1 MSLILFTAPTP
12 DGYKVSIA
20 LEEMALGY
28 TVQPLDLTK
37 GEQKRAEFLKL
48 NPNGKVPCLIDDDF
62 AVMESGAILVWLA
75 EKSGQLLPAEPRA
88 RSEAMQWLMLQVGGL
103 GPMMGQANL
112 FGHYWPEKLP
122 AVQARYLGEVKRLF
136 AILDSRLADRDYL
149 AGDYSIALG
158 RRHFSPP
165 RRAARA
171 EGARGFAGDGKRR
184 QHRLHRADQEA
195 ARARSQRSL
204 KRQAGPCHGRSAS
217 RISGHTSTMKMKL
230 PAIPHGSVCPARHAG
245 QANMA
250 SHSDL

>member
-20 LEEMALGY
+20 LEEMGLGY

-62 AVMESGAILVWLA
+62 AVMESGAILLWLA
-75 EKSGQLLPAEPRA
+75 EKSGQLLPSHRQG
-88 RSEAMQWLMLQVGGL
+88 RSEALQWLMLQVGGL

-136 AILDSRLADRDYL
+136 TILDARLSDRDYL
-149 AGDYSIALG
+149 AGDYSIADIAIFPWIMTHKAQGLTLDDY
-158 RRHFSPP
+158 P
-165 RRAARA
+165 AI
-171 EGARGFAGDGKRR
+171 KRWYA
-184 QHRLHRADQEA
+184 LV
-195 ARARSQRSL
+195 RARDAVQRGLAVGKES
-204 KRQAGPCHGRSAS
+204 RQK
-217 RISGHTSTMKMKL
+217 TL
-230 PAIPHGSVCPARHAG
+230 DDEARKNLFG
-245 QANMA
+245 TQGTK
-250 SHSDL
+250 

>member
-20 LEEMALGY
+20 LEEMGLGY

-62 AVMESGAILVWLA
+62 AVMESGAILLWLA
-75 EKSGQLLPAEPRA
+75 EKSGQLLPSHRQG
-88 RSEAMQWLMLQVGGL
+88 RSEALQWLMLQVGGL

-136 AILDSRLADRDYL
+136 TILDARLSDRGYL
-149 AGDYSIALG
+149 AGDYSIADIA
-158 RRHFSPP
+158 HFCWVRTAGWTGVDLAPLPHLS
-165 RRAARA
+165 RWVDAIAARPA
-171 EGARGFAGDGKRR
+171 VQRGLKVPEVSPVQEGGDNTAFIARTKKLLGLGAR
-184 QHRLHRADQEA
+184 EA
-195 ARARSQRSL
+195 
-204 KRQAGPCHGRSAS
+204 
-217 RISGHTSTMKMKL
+217 
-230 PAIPHGSVCPARHAG
+230 
-245 QANMA
+245 
-250 SHSDL
+250 